1 MTCSFARGSQLI
13 VSKQELARIVVVKT
27 LNPAQTRYRLCLD
40 LIRRYEYQKQSQ
52 VHAPR
57 QVGYCPYKGAAILFC

>member
-40 LIRRYEYQKQSQ
+40 LIR
-52 VHAPR
+52 
-57 QVGYCPYKGAAILFC
+57 